1 MLDTRYK
8 SANWVVHLANG
19 NTRRFYDSM
28 GYVYRIRYDID
39 KAHTSVSIYN
49 RFEIDRISPDFE
61 DDDEWIDEGESDL
74 PSDYSILSL
83 RIVA

>member
-1 MLDTRYK
+1 MVIREDSTIVWGMYIEFGMILTRLTL
-8 SANWVVHLANG
+8 VFL
-19 NTRRFYDSM
+19 
-28 GYVYRIRYDID
+28 
-39 KAHTSVSIYN
+39 YN